1 MNRSDFLKTTL
12 LGIGAM
18 LCGGAKEERPVRRES
33 GRGLTTFRPEELQQ
47 CDTFAASGWVV
58 SGPLIPAEMKGIE
71 RRVI

>member
-1 MNRSDFLKTTL
+1 MNRRDFLKTTL

-18 LCGGAKEERPVRRES
+18 LCGGGEKPVRRES

-58 SGPLIPAEMKGIE
+58 SGPEMKGIE